1 MTVYFCLER
10 RDNKNYLIY
19 FNKDYDEFKLFF
31 KSQPDNEKFKDPRY
45 EFKGISEEDWEE
57 FLFML

>member
-1 MTVYFCLER
+1 LER